1 MRYLME
7 TDSMI
12 FLKFTNTNLVLV
24 IDFGL
29 GRYHVSSQIEKLMN
43 LIFRAG
49 AIKSTEIVVFE
60 FGYYR

>member
-1 MRYLME
+1 
-7 TDSMI
+7 MI